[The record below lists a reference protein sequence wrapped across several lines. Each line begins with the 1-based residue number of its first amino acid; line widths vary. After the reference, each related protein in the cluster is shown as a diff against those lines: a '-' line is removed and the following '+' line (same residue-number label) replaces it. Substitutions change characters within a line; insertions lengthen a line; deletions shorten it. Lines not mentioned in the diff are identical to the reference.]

1 MPQIIVTADRGAA
14 FGEGAVT
21 LRERVCVA
29 DFESQHFATQLVER
43 LGWAVED
50 ADHEEQV
57 SGPADSPA
65 DPNDRRHGV
74 SDRRREVFD
83 RRQHV
88 SERAEDEATMVEQV
102 PV

>member
-1 MPQIIVTADRGAA
+1 MPQIIVTTDHGAA